1 MTTPSY
7 GGLKIGAS
15 RVEAADSRRRRRQLK
30 VCIVNEELRIVL
42 MEIRIDSVKIG

>member
-15 RVEAADSRRRRRQLK
+15 RVEAADSRRRQQLK